1 LTKALTAAAVGR
13 LRPGVERIE
22 LADGGCPG
30 LNLIIQPSGA
40 KSWALR
46 FRRPDGRPAKL
57 TLGSV
62 FDSDR
67 QAEPSTEPTIGGH
80 LTLAAARR
88 LVGELRHE
96 IAQGRDPAS
105 GHLADKRHRAQVAA
119 QNASN
124 TFAAAA
130 RDFIEG
136 YARKRIRRWE
146 EMSRLLGL
154 SPDDLSI
161 LPKGLSERW
170 SKRPIVEIDGHDIHS
185 IVDETR
191 QRGAP
196 GIVRRADGPTESRAR
211 AMFATLSKMFAWLL
225 QHRRVEANP
234 CASVHR
240 PEAAQARDRVLTNN
254 EIVRFWLASDK
265 VGEPFGA
272 ALKLLLIT
280 GARLNEVSGMLRS
293 ELNDAGIWSIPS
305 ERTKN
310 KRPHIVPLPPL
321 AQDILANVP
330 RIEGGLV
337 FTTTGTT
344 PISGWS
350 KIKARLDGL
359 MGDVPHWRLHDLRRT
374 AATTMAEIGVPPH
387 IVEAVLNHI
396 SGAKASVAGVYN
408 RAAYA
413 AQKKAALERWA
424 AHIEGIVS
432 GRPATIVPLRAGR
445 ADDHPAAERAGTHE
459 GRRSGQGT
467 WE

>member
-1 LTKALTAAAVGR
+1 LTKALTAAAVR
-13 LRPGVERIE
+13 LAKRSHDRREIP
-22 LADGGCPG
+22 DGACPG

-62 FDSDR
+62 YDNHR
-67 QAEPSTEPTIGGH
+67 QAEPDTAPTIGGH

-96 IAQGRDPAS
+96 IAQGRDPAAT
-105 GHLADKRHRAQVAA
+105 HLADKHHRTVVAA
-119 QNASN
+119 HNASN

-130 RDFIEG
+130 RDYIEH
-136 YARKRIRRWE
+136 YAQPRIRRWRE
-146 EMSRLLGL
+146 QAHLLGL
-154 SPDDLSI
+154 HPNDLTVI
-161 LPKGLSERW
+161 PKSLVDRW
-170 SKRPIVEIDGHDIHS
+170 GARPVTEIDGHDIHN

-196 GIVRRADGPTESRAR
+196 GTERRAEGPTESRAR
-211 AMFATLSKMFAWLL
+211 AMFSCLSRLFGRLL
-225 QHRRVEANP
+225 QQRRIETNP

-240 PEAAQARDRVLTNN
+240 PEAGQARDRVLTRD
-254 EIVRFWLASDK
+254 EIAKFWTASDK

-280 GARLNEVSGMLRS
+280 GARLNEVSRMTRA
-293 ELNDAGIWSIPS
+293 ELSDEGVWSIPGA
-305 ERTKN
+305 RTKN
-310 KRPHIVPLPPL
+310 KRPHIIPLPPL
-321 AQDILANVP
+321 ARDILASLP
-330 RIEGGLV
+330 RIEGGWV
-337 FTTTGTT
+337 FTTTGNT

-350 KIKARLDGL
+350 KIKGRLDEL

-374 AATTMAEIGVPPH
+374 AATTMAEIGVAPH

-413 AQKKAALERWA
+413 AEKKAALERWA
-424 AHIEGIVS
+424 AHIAS
-432 GRPATIVPLRAGR
+432 GRSGTVIPLRKG
-445 ADDHPAAERAGTHE
+445 G
-459 GRRSGQGT
+459 
-467 WE
+467 